1 MPDYINTK
9 INGLN
14 YEYFTKNS
22 NNNKK
27 TDKIVSE
34 FYDSMVEAD
43 EYVSKKKGGTCFNYT
58 TTKIHLITQIPKPSI
73 YDSHFFPKH
82 IHQFIADNATYSLQF
97 TCKIKNRLINV
108 YFILT
113 EEMKPDEI
121 VVLHKHVHM
130 MYMWLYILD
139 EYSNRKCS
147 KTVSVYVYLT
157 PFEKQLPNN
166 QLVVLNTEHVNT
178 AYTTGCKESTEI
190 VLYRSE
196 EWFKVFIHETFHNF
210 GLDFS
215 DMNLHIVNKK
225 LKEIFNVNIEFN
237 LYESYCEFWART
249 INTMLYSYI
258 PLYSTPSHTIK
269 LTAFK
274 NSFKLNMENECKHSL
289 FQALKVLHFMDLNYN
304 LIIDKTDNNI
314 GICNYL
320 YKEKTSVFSYYIITS
335 LLMNNYTEFLIWC
348 SKNNNL
354 LIQFKK
360 TPGNLESYIQ
370 FISDCCKNSYIKKNI
385 AAIEKSFLKG
395 GYTMSRTLRMTSN
408 DIQRALTST
417 MTEIK

>member
-14 YEYFTKNS
+14 YYYLTNNS
-22 NNNKK
+22 INNKK
-27 TDKIVSE
+27 TDKILSDL
-34 FYDSMVEAD
+34 YDSMVESD
-43 EYVSKKKGGTCFNYT
+43 EYVSKKTRGTCFNYT
-58 TTKIHLITQIPKPSI
+58 TTKIHLIRQIPKPSM

-82 IHQFIADNATYSLQF
+82 IQQFVEDNATYSLQF
-97 TCKIKNRLINV
+97 TCKIKNRLINIYV
-108 YFILT
+108 VLT
-113 EEMKPDEI
+113 EEMKPQEI
-121 VVLHKHVHM
+121 VVLHKQIHM

-139 EYSNRKCS
+139 EYSSKKCS
-147 KTVSVYVYLT
+147 KTVSVYIYLT

-166 QLVVLNTEHVNT
+166 QLVVLNAEHVNT

-215 DMNLHIVNKK
+215 DMNLHLVNKK
-225 LKEIFNVNIEFN
+225 LKDIFNVNIEFN

-249 INTMLYSYI
+249 INTMIYSY
-258 PLYSTPSHTIK
+258 LSLQSTHNISFETFTH
-269 LTAFK
+269 
-274 NSFKLNMENECKHSL
+274 SFKIHMENEGKHSL
-289 FQALKVLHFMDLNYN
+289 FQALKVLHFMDLKYKMVT
-304 LIIDKTDNNI
+304 DKKDDNI

-335 LLMNNYTEFLIWC
+335 LLMNNYSEFLIWC

-354 LIQFKK
+354 LLQFKK
-360 TPGNLESYIQ
+360 TPGNLESYIE

-385 AAIEKSFLKG
+385 VAIEKSFLKG
-395 GYTMSRTLRMTSN
+395 GYAMSRTLRMTSN
-408 DIQRALTST
+408 DIQDVLTST
-417 MTEIK
+417 STPN